1 MYQNFKMQ
9 LKNYHWGDL
18 FQCVLWFQK
27 FRNDLYRDQK
37 LLLQFKK
44 VFWIHWPQVSK
55 LFHAHEKCTQVLGSL
70 LWWLTALL
78 QGLILLTFT
87 WSSEDHMHFSLFRRY
102 MYFIVAIKFA
112 KLCMENVSVQLLL
125 SLLFTHSLSLPLS
138 RKIERIMCGLSII
151 LLYTKKMSEK
161 FCKGIFKVN
170 QILWLVQKMLAQLF
184 PFKLRMHWKKII

>member
-1 MYQNFKMQ
+1 MIYIEIKNF
-9 LKNYHWGDL
+9 YCIW
-18 FQCVLWFQK
+18 
-27 FRNDLYRDQK
+27 
-37 LLLQFKK
+37 KK

-112 KLCMENVSVQLLL
+112 KLCMENVSDQLLL
-125 SLLFTHSLSLPLS
+125 SLSLTLS
-138 RKIERIMCGLSII
+138 QERENDVRVIYYPVVHVYKENVGKILQRYIQGEPSSVVSAKNTCTTFS
-151 LLYTKKMSEK
+151 
-161 FCKGIFKVN
+161 N
-170 QILWLVQKMLAQLF
+170 
-184 PFKLRMHWKKII
+184 